1 MGARDFRVLI
11 SQPIAASAL
20 ARLRSVAEVDVGTD
34 SSRIMPRVEL
44 LERIRRADGLFHLMH
59 DQVDAEVIAAGGR
72 LRIIASMAIGPA
84 TVDVA
89 AATARR
95 IPVTTI
101 PPIVTEATADLHW
114 GLLLAVARR
123 VVEGDG
129 ALRRGVFPG
138 SQSHHFAGA
147 AVHGKTLGIIGL
159 GRIGRAVARRARG
172 FDMTTLYTKRS
183 RLAEGEER
191 DLGVTYAAL
200 DDLLR
205 RADFVSVNVAFTPAT
220 RHLIG
225 MRELSLM
232 KPTTFLI
239 NTARGPVLDETALVQ
254 ALESRQIAGAG
265 LDVFEEEPRVHPGL
279 LSLPQVVLT
288 PHLGS
293 AVGELREQMAH
304 IVVDNIL
311 AIIKGERP
319 PNLYN
324 PEVYEPRATRDAP
337 R

>member
-1 MGARDFRVLI
+1 MEATRPRVLI
-11 SQPIAASAL
+11 SQPIPASAL
-20 ARLRSVAEVDVGTD
+20 ERLRAVAEVEMGED
-34 SSRIMPRVEL
+34 SSRIMARADLRERV
-44 LERIRRADGLFHLMH
+44 RRADFLFHLMH
-59 DQVDAEVIAAGGR
+59 DVVDAEMIAAGNG
-72 LRIIASMAIGPA
+72 LRGIASMAIVPA

-114 GLLLAVARR
+114 AILLAVARR
-123 VVEGDG
+123 VVEADV
-129 ALRRGVFPG
+129 ALRRGIFPG
-138 SQSHHFAGA
+138 SQSQHFAGA

-172 FDMTTLYTKRS
+172 FDMTILYCKRS
-183 RLAEGEER
+183 RLSEGEER
-191 DLGVTYAAL
+191 DLGLTYVPL

-205 RADFVSVNVAFTPAT
+205 RADFVSLNAAFTKET
-220 RHLIG
+220 YHLIG
-225 MRELSLM
+225 ARELSLM
-232 KPTTFLI
+232 KPTAFLV
-239 NTARGPVLDETALVQ
+239 NTARGPMADEAALVE
-254 ALESRQIAGAG
+254 ALKAGRIAGAA
-265 LDVFEEEPRVHPGL
+265 LDVYENEPQVHPGL
-279 LSLPQVVLT
+279 LPLNQAVLT

-293 AVGELREQMAH
+293 GVRELREQMAH

-324 PEVYEPRATRDAP
+324 PEIYG
-337 R
+337 

>member
-1 MGARDFRVLI
+1 MGAREFRVLI
-11 SQPIAASAL
+11 SQPVAASAL
-20 ARLRSVAEVDVGTD
+20 ARLPSIAEVEVGED
-34 SSRIMPRVEL
+34 SSRIMPRTEL
-44 LERIRRADGLFHLMH
+44 LQRIRRADGLFHLMH
-59 DQVDAEVIAAGGR
+59 DQVDAEVIAAGER
-72 LRIIASMAIGPA
+72 LRIIASMAIVPA
-84 TVDVA
+84 TVDMD

-114 GLLLAVARR
+114 ALLLAVARR

-138 SQSHHFAGA
+138 SQSQHFAGS

-172 FDMTTLYTKRS
+172 FDMTIVYTKRS
-183 RLAEGEER
+183 RLSEGEER
-191 DLGVTYAAL
+191 ELGLSYAPLDAL
-200 DDLLR
+200 LQ
-205 RADFVSVNVAFTPAT
+205 RADFVSVNAAFTPET

-225 MRELSLM
+225 TRELSLM
-232 KPTTFLI
+232 KPTAFLV
-239 NTARGPVLDETALVQ
+239 NTARGPIVDEGALAE
-254 ALESRQIAGAG
+254 ALASRQIAGAG
-265 LDVFEEEPRVHPGL
+265 LDVFEEEPRIHPGL
-279 LSLPQVVLT
+279 LALPQAVLT

-311 AIIKGERP
+311 AILKGERP

-324 PEVYEPRATRDAP
+324 PEVYG
-337 R
+337 

>member
-1 MGARDFRVLI
+1 MGAQRPRVLI
-11 SQPIAASAL
+11 SQPIPASAL
-20 ARLRSVAEVDVGTD
+20 DRLRTVAEVEMGKD
-34 SSRIMPRVEL
+34 SDRIMSRTEL
-44 LERIRRADGLFHLMH
+44 LERVRRADCLFHLMH
-59 DQVDAEVIAAGGR
+59 DAVGADVIAAGQN
-72 LRIIASMAIGPA
+72 LRVIASMAIVPA

-114 GLLLAVARR
+114 APLLAVARR
-123 VVEGDG
+123 VVEADG

-147 AVHGKTLGIIGL
+147 AVHAKKLGIVGL

-172 FDMTTLYTKRS
+172 FDMTVLYTKRC
-183 RLAEGEER
+183 RLSEAEER
-191 DLGVTYAAL
+191 EQGVTYAPL

-205 RADFVSVNVAFTPAT
+205 QADFVSLNAAFTPET
-220 RHLIG
+220 HHLIG
-225 MRELSLM
+225 ARELSLM
-232 KPTTFLI
+232 KPTAFLI
-239 NTARGPVLDETALVQ
+239 NTARGPMVDEEALVG
-254 ALESRQIAGAG
+254 ALRSRRIAGAA
-265 LDVFEEEPRVHPGL
+265 LDVFENEPRVHPDLLGL
-279 LSLPQVVLT
+279 DGLVLT

-311 AIIKGERP
+311 AVIRGERP

-324 PEVYEPRATRDAP
+324 PEVYDKKQ
-337 R
+337 

>member
-1 MGARDFRVLI
+1 MEAVRPRVLI
-11 SQPIAASAL
+11 SQPIPASAL
-20 ARLRSVAEVDVGTD
+20 ERLRAMAEVEMGED
-34 SSRIMPRVEL
+34 SSRIMARADL
-44 LERIRRADGLFHLMH
+44 LERVRRAEFLFHLMH
-59 DQVDAEVIAAGGR
+59 DVVDAEMIAAGNG
-72 LRIIASMAIGPA
+72 LRGIASMAIVPA

-114 GLLLAVARR
+114 TILLAVARR
-123 VVEGDG
+123 VVEGDA
-129 ALRRGVFPG
+129 ALRRGIFPG
-138 SQSHHFAGA
+138 SQSQHFAGA

-172 FDMTTLYTKRS
+172 FDMTILYCKRS
-183 RLAEGEER
+183 RLSESEER
-191 DLGVTYAAL
+191 DLGLTYLSL

-205 RADFVSVNVAFTPAT
+205 RADFVSLNAAFTKET
-220 RHLIG
+220 YHLIG
-225 MRELSLM
+225 ARELALM
-232 KPTTFLI
+232 KPTAFLV
-239 NTARGPVLDETALVQ
+239 NTARGPMVDEAALVE
-254 ALESRQIAGAG
+254 ALEAGRIAGAA
-265 LDVFEEEPRVHPGL
+265 LDVYENEPQVHPGL
-279 LSLPQVVLT
+279 LPLNRAVLT

-293 AVGELREQMAH
+293 GVAELREQMAH

-324 PEVYEPRATRDAP
+324 PEVYG
-337 R
+337 

>member
-1 MGARDFRVLI
+1 MGTRAFRVLI
-11 SQPIAASAL
+11 SQPIPAL
-20 ARLRSVAEVDVGTD
+20 ALTRLQSMAEVEVGED
-34 SSRIMPRVEL
+34 SSRIMPRAEL
-44 LERIRRADGLFHLMH
+44 LERIRRVDGLFHLMH
-59 DQVDAEVIAAGGR
+59 DVVDAEVIAAGKG
-72 LRIIASMAIGPA
+72 LQIIASMAIGPA

-114 GLLLAVARR
+114 ALLLAAARR

-147 AVHGKTLGIIGL
+147 AVHGKTLGIVGL
-159 GRIGRAVARRARG
+159 GRIGRAVVRRARG
-172 FDMTTLYTKRS
+172 FDMTILYTKRS
-183 RLAEGEER
+183 RLSESEER
-191 DLGVTYAAL
+191 DLGVAYAAL
-200 DDLLR
+200 DDLLQR
-205 RADFVSVNVAFTPAT
+205 SDFVSVNAAFTPET
-220 RHLIG
+220 HHLIG
-225 MRELSLM
+225 KRELSLM
-232 KPTTFLI
+232 KPTAFLI
-239 NTARGPVLDETALVQ
+239 NTARGPILDEGALVE
-254 ALESRQIAGAG
+254 ALESRRIAGAG

-279 LSLPQVVLT
+279 LSLSQVVLT

-324 PEVYEPRATRDAP
+324 PEVYQ
-337 R
+337 